1 MKRLWY
7 NLHIHCKFQI
17 FQKLQATAAF
27 LFGLLLG
34 DIGIFY
40 KFIHIN
46 CIVMILI
53 CSSKSKN
60 EFITRVNHSLS
71 KS

>member
-40 KFIHIN
+40 KFIDPFGKGSKRQKPHRMGIKLLCQIN
-46 CIVMILI
+46 QY
-53 CSSKSKN
+53 
-60 EFITRVNHSLS
+60 
-71 KS
+71 